1 MLNIFIFSTVSS
13 YHQIPSTFYLWC
25 TVIANFI
32 HLTIAMT
39 SRSLMMGYGY
49 DLTPLTLDSF
59 ATFDQFLITSRSVRL
74 RNFSSF
80 KKTHRITV
88 GFVIFWHI
96 HTIPFLVYNQIQL
109 DICIISNQLLAI
121 YWSYIFFF
129 AVLLAIPT
137 VTLVTFSFLTYKNLH
152 RLTNIGQLVGSDQ
165 QLVKIICLPLTL
177 VVMAT
182 IPFGIY
188 NAYILATSS
197 NYKNAEQIDRD
208 FLFLTVT
215 SLMGLFNFGVRSFY
229 IFIVASSRFRRVV
242 RERLFSCRKN
252 SNDIRPTT
260 ICPNKPP

>member
-1 MLNIFIFSTVSS
+1 MF
-13 YHQIPSTFYLWC
+13 
-25 TVIANFI
+25 
-32 HLTIAMT
+32 
-39 SRSLMMGYGY
+39 R
-49 DLTPLTLDSF
+49 
-59 ATFDQFLITSRSVRL
+59 
-74 RNFSSF
+74 
-80 KKTHRITV
+80 
-88 GFVIFWHI
+88 
-96 HTIPFLVYNQIQL
+96 L

-215 SLMGLFNFGVRSFY
+215 RSFY